1 MSAHSL
7 KRFHD
12 AQKDKYAGYEVSL
25 QEMRSGCKV
34 SHWIW
39 YIFPQLKGLGMSDMA
54 DYYGIDG
61 LQEAQEYMADTV
73 LRKRLIEIS
82 TVLLNIEG
90 KSAAEILGYID
101 AIKVRSSMTLFAE
114 AVPEEPI
121 FTEVLKKYY
130 HGEKDEKTLGL
141 LKEIS
146 G

>member
-12 AQKDKYAGYEVSL
+12 AQKDKYAGYEVAL
-25 QEMRSGCKV
+25 QEMKSGCKV

-39 YIFPQLKGLGMSDMA
+39 YIFPQLKGLGMSNMA

-82 TVLLNIEG
+82 TILLNIEG
-90 KSAAEILGYID
+90 KSAPEIFGYID

-114 AVPEEPI
+114 VAPEEPI

-146 G
+146 R

>member
-12 AQKDKYAGYEVSL
+12 AQKDKYAGYEVAL
-25 QEMRSGCKV
+25 QEMKSGCKV

-61 LQEAQEYMADTV
+61 LQEAQEYMADPV

-82 TVLLNIEG
+82 TILLNIEE
-90 KSAAEILGYID
+90 KSAPEIFGYID

-114 AVPEEPI
+114 AAPEEPI

>member
-1 MSAHSL
+1 MSTHSL

-12 AQKDKYAGYEVSL
+12 AQKDKYAGYEVAL
-25 QEMRSGCKV
+25 QEMKSGCKV

-82 TVLLNIEG
+82 TILLNIEE
-90 KSAAEILGYID
+90 KSAPEIFGYID
-101 AIKVRSSMTLFAE
+101 AIKIRSSMTLFAE
-114 AVPEEPI
+114 AAPEEPI
-121 FTEVLKKYY
+121 FDEVLKKYY
-130 HGEKDEKTLGL
+130 HGEKDEKTLDL
-141 LKEIS
+141 LR
-146 G
+146 

>member
-12 AQKDKYAGYEVSL
+12 AQKDKYAGYEVAL
-25 QEMRSGCKV
+25 QEMKSGCKV

-82 TVLLNIEG
+82 TILLNIEE
-90 KSAAEILGYID
+90 KSAPEIFGYID
-101 AIKVRSSMTLFAE
+101 AIKIRSSMTLFAE
-114 AVPEEPI
+114 AAPEEPI

>member
-1 MSAHSL
+1 MSTHSL

-12 AQKDKYAGYEVSL
+12 AQKDKYAGYEVAL
-25 QEMRSGCKV
+25 QEMKSGCKV

-61 LQEAQEYMADTV
+61 LQEAQEYMADPV

-82 TVLLNIEG
+82 TVLLNIVG
-90 KSAAEILGYID
+90 KSAMEILGYID
-101 AIKVRSSMTLFAE
+101 AIKLRSSMTLFAE
-114 AVPEEPI
+114 AAPEEPI

-130 HGEKDEKTLGL
+130 HGEKDEKTLEL